1 MSSPQKNSLAYDTN
15 GGMALDFAGGVTVD
29 KMAMSATCVFST
41 PAEDREGDVMDLLGL
56 RTANHQRNP
65 IVFWNHAKTLTLPIG
80 KTRDDMGQYTVEIND
95 DFARQT
101 TFFSQTLLEAEQ
113 IFDLIAEGIVNAN
126 SIGFQ
131 TLKAT
136 PLYTGPKRRGLHIL
150 ESDLL
155 EVSWVG
161 VPVNQEAVR
170 KALDSN
176 VCGRPLA
183 SAIRRELE
191 PYAARASAWANGVTL
206 KCYAG
211 RAVILKSVGDAD
223 AEATEEPT
231 ASVSSD
237 ATEAAADEFDEIAD
251 VLIDAGIL
259 DDPEA
264 VADFLVSEFG
274 IDNKT
279 EARVEWANDLMAEYG
294 NGDRLMLTEDEDGE
308 PVVEIADAEDEEK
321 KGLRFWNWK
330 SFDESEHPRD
340 HGKFSEKPGASGDTD
355 GPSMINKVH
364 EVSPDDLTPTENEQ
378 AHTDAIAEM
387 FPKTSD
393 MPPIVYVLDD
403 GQKKII
409 DGHNRWQ
416 VASDRGDKLRAIG
429 LTSDEYEELKLNYL
443 QMEIVY
449 GALMAAGQSDAAESL
464 DERMGG
470 IVSTGGYEAAKDIRD
485 MHADEDVK
493 GLRFWSTKSVRV

>member
-1 MSSPQKNSLAYDTN
+1 MNKDVMAYDTN
-15 GGMALDFAGGVTVD
+15 GGLALDFVSTSISVD
-29 KMAMSATCVFST
+29 RGAMSASCIFST

-237 ATEAAADEFDEIAD
+237 ATEAAAPDEFDEIAD

-294 NGDRLMLTEDEDGE
+294 NGDRLVLTEDEDGE
-308 PVVEIADAEDEEK
+308 PVVEIAD
-321 KGLRFWNWK
+321 
-330 SFDESEHPRD
+330 
-340 HGKFSEKPGASGDTD
+340 
-355 GPSMINKVH
+355 
-364 EVSPDDLTPTENEQ
+364 
-378 AHTDAIAEM
+378 
-387 FPKTSD
+387 
-393 MPPIVYVLDD
+393 
-403 GQKKII
+403 
-409 DGHNRWQ
+409 
-416 VASDRGDKLRAIG
+416 
-429 LTSDEYEELKLNYL
+429 
-443 QMEIVY
+443 
-449 GALMAAGQSDAAESL
+449 
-464 DERMGG
+464 
-470 IVSTGGYEAAKDIRD
+470 
-485 MHADEDVK
+485 ADEDVK